1 MTYRVLFYSPD
12 THIEYDGHL
21 PYAKGVGGGITARIR
36 MARALARAGHDVS
49 MVVHC
54 PRKTTIDGVLYIPL
68 QKALELKGD
77 VLILNTSGGPLDLS
91 PVLDLPMEVGLT
103 AVWTSGTPRP
113 GGLDKVEY
121 DFIYAKSNF
130 LRRVARDEWGV
141 EEDKIFVAYN
151 GFEELDFK
159 DAERGQKERHPHRL
173 VYFSHPSKGLD
184 TAIAITKLLRQSNP
198 SFHLSI
204 FGGNQLW
211 GQEEEL
217 IEQEEGVEFRGLVG
231 QQTLAE
237 ELLQCSYS
245 LNLQAR
251 LEPFGMVI
259 TESMRA
265 GCVVLASPVGAYEE
279 LVRHGEDGLLVPG
292 DHSTPETRA
301 AAAEHILKLSENPE
315 ALATIRQN
323 ARSVIWDT
331 DTMVKVWEGHWA
343 WWFGGKRSASER
355 VSPCRRCG
363 GEQLQLADGFHCV
376 ECGRYVREEVGR
388 LGELSRHS

>member
-1 MTYRVLFYSPD
+1 MTGTWHTMTYRVHFYSPD

-21 PYAKGVGGGITARIR
+21 PYAKGVGGGITSRIR
-36 MARALARAGHDVS
+36 MARALARAGHDVR

-54 PRKTTIDGVLYIPL
+54 PEKTTIDDVQYVPL
-68 QKALELKGD
+68 REAKDLNGD

-91 PVLDLPMEVGLT
+91 PVLELPREVGLS

-113 GGLDKVEY
+113 GGLDEVDY
-121 DFIYAKSNF
+121 DFVYAKSNF

-141 EEDKIFVAYN
+141 EEQKIFVAYN

-159 DAERGQKERHPHRL
+159 HAEQDKKERDPHRL

-184 TAIAITKLLRQSNP
+184 TAMAITRLLRQSNP
-198 SFHLSI
+198 SFHLLI

-211 GQEEEL
+211 GQEEQLLEL
-217 IEQEEGVEFRGLVG
+217 EEGVEFRGLVG

-279 LVRHGEDGLLVPG
+279 LVRHAEDGFLIPG
-292 DHSTPETRA
+292 DHSMPETQKA
-301 AAAEHILKLSENPE
+301 AVQHILELSGNVE
-315 ALATIRQN
+315 ALESMRHN

-331 DTMVKVWEGHWA
+331 DTMVKVWEGHWK
-343 WWFGGKRSASER
+343 WWFERKLSASDGNY
-355 VSPCRRCG
+355 VCRRCG
-363 GEQLQLADGFHCV
+363 GEQLWLADGVHCV
-376 ECGRYVREEVGR
+376 ACGRYVRDR
-388 LGELSRHS
+388 